1 MDDLEKSLT
10 EDQFAAVRSDAK
22 QLRILAGAGT
32 GKTRVLT
39 HRIAYQ
45 SKALRID
52 AEHSLCLTFS
62 KRAANELQQRLKGL
76 GLGNHVTAGTFHA
89 IAYAQLQ
96 ARWKDLG
103 VNTEPV
109 LLPNREK
116 LLFPLLPESLSAPER
131 SFILNEINWCTAQRV
146 SASEYVALAEKT
158 GRRNLVQFSS
168 VGEFYRKFVAAKKQK
183 NYVDFDDIL
192 ELAIQFLSEDTNYA
206 DARHWKFQDLFVDE
220 FQDVNPL
227 QFALL
232 RSWIGNKSSLCVVGD
247 PNQSI
252 YSWNG
257 ADSSYLNNFADY
269 FPGAETVHL
278 NRNFRSTPE
287 ILSAAAL
294 LLPNKSQ
301 LTPSKQH
308 GPLPTLRAEDNEV
321 SEVKSIA
328 RKILSTN
335 SGAIRWADQAVL
347 VRTHSQIAL
356 IEEALAEKGIPFLVH
371 TTSPLGD
378 YEKGND
384 SVRVLTFHAAK
395 GLEWKVVHISGLEEG
410 LVPIAHAVS
419 QEERDEERRLMY
431 VALTRA
437 EDELHLSWARK
448 RRFGNRRDRNPSI
461 FLKEISAALTA
472 SPSPARTQTKLELA
486 KKIREFRLKRRRVAV
501 STYNENQDV
510 NKLDNLKKFR
520 TSIAKVNDV
529 SPESIVS
536 DAVFEKLILEMP
548 DSIENLGLI
557 DGLSPAII
565 NRYGEEI
572 LKILWREF

>member
-39 HRIAYQ
+39 GRVAYQ

-89 IAYAQLQ
+89 VAYAQLQ

-116 LLFPLLPESLSAPER
+116 FLFPLLPESLSPPER

-146 SASEYVALAEKT
+146 SASEYVALAEQT
-158 GRRNLVQFSS
+158 GRRDLVQFSS
-168 VGEFYRKFVAAKKQK
+168 VGEFYRKFVTAKKEK
-183 NYVDFDDIL
+183 KCIDFDDIL

-257 ADSSYLNNFADY
+257 ADSSYLNNFVDY

-278 NRNFRSTPE
+278 KRNFRSTPE
-287 ILSAAAL
+287 ILSTAAL

-301 LTPSKQH
+301 LIPSKQH
-308 GPLPTLRAEDNEV
+308 GALPTLRAEDNEV
-321 SEVKSIA
+321 AEAESIA
-328 RKILSTN
+328 RKILGIN
-335 SGAIRWADQAVL
+335 SGDIQWGDQAVL
-347 VRTHSQIAL
+347 VRTHNQIAL
-356 IEEALAEKGIPFLVH
+356 IEEALTGKGIPFLVH
-371 TTSPLGD
+371 TGSPAGD
-378 YEKGND
+378 YDKGND
-384 SVRVLTFHAAK
+384 RVCVLTFHAAK

-419 QEERDEERRLMY
+419 QEEREEERRLMY

-437 EDELHLSWARK
+437 EDGLHLSWARE
-448 RRFGNRRDRNPSI
+448 RRFGTRRERNPSI
-461 FLKEISAALTA
+461 FLKEISTALTA
-472 SPSPARTQTKLELA
+472 SPAPARAQTKLELA
-486 KKIREFRLKRRRVAV
+486 NKIREFRLKRRKVAV
-501 STYNENQDV
+501 SPHDEIQKV
-510 NKLDNLKKFR
+510 NKLNRLGEFR
-520 TSIAKVNDV
+520 ASIAKVNDV
-529 SPESIVS
+529 SAESIVS
-536 DAVFEKLILEMP
+536 DAVFEKLVLEMP
-548 DSIENLGLI
+548 DSIENLELI
-557 DGLSPAII
+557 NELSPAII

-572 LKILWREF
+572 LKLLWEQ